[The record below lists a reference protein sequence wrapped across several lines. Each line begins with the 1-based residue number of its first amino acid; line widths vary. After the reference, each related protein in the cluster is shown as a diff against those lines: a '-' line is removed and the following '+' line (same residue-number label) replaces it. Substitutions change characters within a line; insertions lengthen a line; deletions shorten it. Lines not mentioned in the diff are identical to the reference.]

1 MKQITKIY
9 FYIFLGSRGNEF
21 LVLFMQNYPSAKGF
35 LVVDIA
41 TNNRSSL
48 NITISRNLNQNMKF
62 KSDGMFYFSSFT
74 SHPFPLDLAC
84 HELVT
89 EYKAVIIRTSEYSGV
104 TSFDSSDPST
114 NDGTLVIPTHKLSTE
129 YIVSSTEGGHV
140 GSYHASQF
148 AVGILHNNTNLNI
161 TFNIKNNEPITIDG
175 RPYRSGGVYKK
186 TFGELETFQVSHE
199 RDLTGTYITSNKPV
213 AVFSGNRCQDVLD
226 TSCSH
231 MVSQL
236 PPVDHQ

>member
-48 NITISRNLNQNMKF
+48 NITIYRNLNQNMKF

-74 SHPFPLDLAC
+74 SHPFPLDLVC

-89 EYKAVIIRTSEYSGV
+89 EYKAVIIRTSEFSGV

-129 YIVSSTEGGHV
+129 YIVSSTEGVHV

-161 TFNIKNNEPITIDG
+161 TFNIKKQRTYN
-175 RPYRSGGVYKK
+175 YRWK
-186 TFGELETFQVSHE
+186 TVSVW
-199 RDLTGTYITSNKPV
+199 RRL
-213 AVFSGNRCQDVLD
+213 
-226 TSCSH
+226 
-231 MVSQL
+231 
-236 PPVDHQ
+236 